1 MNSKTDIDIVIRYLE
16 DPENEQHKQQ
26 LNDWIQQDTGNL
38 DIFLDMKDMWY
49 GDPLPAASAFDT
61 QGQWLQ
67 LNAAMDTLPAAAP
80 ITNTTT
86 TAPVTKQPSGTG
98 RVIKMKSRYWWAAAA
113 VMVFAVT
120 WTWFGPGRY
129 KTITTAQNLDSLHL
143 PDGSMV
149 YINAHSTVRYS
160 RSFGKDNRHV
170 KIDKGEAFFD
180 VAKNDAL
187 PFTVDAPDV
196 EVQVLGTAFNVKA
209 AKAGVKVF
217 VQSGKVSAAYK
228 GTEKKVILT
237 PGQEASLKHN
247 GSNIDTQLHKKT
259 NNILA
264 WKTRCLT
271 FDDAPL
277 TDVAAALSD
286 FYGVEVNIS
295 NQQLVDKK
303 LLATFPNMPLDEV
316 LDIMKKT
323 LQINISHKNNLVEIY

>member
-1 MNSKTDIDIVIRYLE
+1 MNKNTDIDIVIRYLE
-16 DPENEQHKQQ
+16 DPDNEQLKKQ
-26 LNDWIQQDTGNL
+26 LNDWIQEDTANL
-38 DIFLDMKDMWY
+38 DIFLDMKAMWQ

-67 LNAAMDTLPAAAP
+67 LNTALETLPAE
-80 ITNTTT
+80 T
-86 TAPVTKQPSGTG
+86 TATAKRTASRKS
-98 RVIKMKSRYWWAAAA
+98 RVIQMKSRYWWAAAA
-113 VMVFAVT
+113 VLAAGLT
-120 WTWFGPGRY
+120 WTWFGPGSY

-149 YINAHSTVRYS
+149 YINAHSTIRYS
-160 RSFGKDNRHV
+160 RSFGKNNRQI

-180 VAKNDAL
+180 VVQNDAL
-187 PFTVDAPDV
+187 PFKVDAPDV

-209 AKAGVKVF
+209 AKTGVKVF

-237 PGQEASLKHN
+237 PGQEASLLRHGN
-247 GSNIDTQLHKKT
+247 SIDTRLHKEK

-277 TDVAAALSD
+277 TEVAAALSD
-286 FYGVEVNIS
+286 FYNVQVIIS
-295 NQQLVDKK
+295 NQQLADKK
-303 LLATFPNMPLDEV
+303 LLATFPNMPLEEV
-316 LDIMKKT
+316 LDIMRKT
-323 LQINISHKNNLVEIY
+323 LQINITYKNNLVEIH